1 MDIIGRH
8 FKLIMGLT
16 RKFQAIREDKYNI
29 SRKSEQKLYSHSLI
43 FKKITRND
51 LILPKAV
58 SVIVTL
64 TVNIE
69 YDLISIS
76 MWVTADLQAH
86 KVRQIHSFLAANPT
100 KLDLIDDK
108 NFYHKLVLSISNWQN
123 LPYDSNKTGTRS
135 LWNLKH

>member
-16 RKFQAIREDKYNI
+16 RKFQAVREDKYNI
-29 SRKSEQKLYSHSLI
+29 SRKSEQLYSHSLI

-69 YDLISIS
+69 YDLISIP
-76 MWVTADLQAH
+76 M
-86 KVRQIHSFLAANPT
+86 
-100 KLDLIDDK
+100 
-108 NFYHKLVLSISNWQN
+108 
-123 LPYDSNKTGTRS
+123 
-135 LWNLKH
+135 

>member
-16 RKFQAIREDKYNI
+16 RKFQAVREDKYNI

-76 MWVTADLQAH
+76 MWVTADLQAD
-86 KVRQIHSFLAANPT
+86 KVWQIHSFLTADPT
-100 KLDLIDDK
+100 KLDLIHDK
-108 NFYHKLVLSISNWQN
+108 YYYHQLVFSISNWQN
-123 LPYDSNKTGTRS
+123 LPYNSDKTDTCS
-135 LWNLKH
+135 LRNL

>member
-8 FKLIMGLT
+8 FKLIMGLM
-16 RKFQAIREDKYNI
+16 RKFQAVREDKYNI

-43 FKKITRND
+43 FKKSTRND

-76 MWVTADLQAH
+76 M
-86 KVRQIHSFLAANPT
+86 
-100 KLDLIDDK
+100 
-108 NFYHKLVLSISNWQN
+108 
-123 LPYDSNKTGTRS
+123 
-135 LWNLKH
+135 

>member
-16 RKFQAIREDKYNI
+16 RKFQAVREDKYNI

-86 KVRQIHSFLAANPT
+86 KVWQIHSFLAANPT

-108 NFYHKLVLSISNWQN
+108 NFYHQLVLSISNWQN
-123 LPYDSNKTGTRS
+123 LPYNSNKTGTHS
-135 LWNLKH
+135 LRNL

>member
-1 MDIIGRH
+1 MGV
-8 FKLIMGLT
+8 KGLT
-16 RKFQAIREDKYNI
+16 RKFIAVRDDKYNL
-29 SRKSEQKLYSHSLI
+29 SGKAEQKLHNHI
-43 FKKITRND
+43 KFQKKITRNY

-58 SVIVTL
+58 SVIATL

-69 YDLISIS
+69 YDLISIP

-86 KVRQIHSFLAANPT
+86 KVWQIHSFLAANPT

-108 NFYHKLVLSISNWQN
+108 NFYHQLVLSISNWQN

-135 LWNLKH
+135 LRNL